1 MTISYT
7 LYWLCVSFSQLTGN
21 ISILIGISLSHC
33 FQNCTYYS
41 FYVMCFSH
49 FLNDRLF
56 CFQFFISTTSIFVYI
71 CFYGI
76 PQSRFAGSKICVIMI
91 SSQICFQNDC
101 NTTFPMALGEDTL
114 LSGSPPVINIIALF
128 DILVSSL
135 KGIKWNP
142 AVPLICISM
151 TLSEFLGLFTWCYIY
166 LRSIDLVY
174 WIYISNNY

>member
-1 MTISYT
+1 
-7 LYWLCVSFSQLTGN
+7 
-21 ISILIGISLSHC
+21 
-33 FQNCTYYS
+33 
-41 FYVMCFSH
+41 MCFSH

-56 CFQFFISTTSIFVYI
+56 CFQFFISKTSILVYI

-91 SSQICFQNDC
+91 RSSQIYFQSDC
-101 NTTFPMALGEDTL
+101 NTMFPMALGKDTL

-135 KGIKWNP
+135 KGIKWNL
-142 AVPLICISM
+142 AILLICISL
-151 TLSEFLGLFTWCYIY
+151 TLGEFWGLFTWCSIY

-174 WIYISNNY
+174 WIYISKNYSFVSYSPNLCPFIIFFDIGLAHWSI